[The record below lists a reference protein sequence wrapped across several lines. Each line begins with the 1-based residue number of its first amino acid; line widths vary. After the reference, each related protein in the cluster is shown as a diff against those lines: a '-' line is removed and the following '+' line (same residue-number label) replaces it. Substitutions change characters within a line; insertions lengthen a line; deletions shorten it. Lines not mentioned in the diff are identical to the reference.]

1 MCHHLYSH
9 YKVDLYLMFRIS
21 GRDRLAKVV
30 ANCSKRLVLVIVP
43 VQAFCIIWQW
53 GFRADVRSKCE
64 PMSTMRPK
72 PKLPH
77 LDGP

>member
-9 YKVDLYLMFRIS
+9 YKVDLYLMFRKS

-43 VQAFCIIWQW
+43 VQAFCIIWQ
-53 GFRADVRSKCE
+53 
-64 PMSTMRPK
+64 
-72 PKLPH
+72 
-77 LDGP
+77 